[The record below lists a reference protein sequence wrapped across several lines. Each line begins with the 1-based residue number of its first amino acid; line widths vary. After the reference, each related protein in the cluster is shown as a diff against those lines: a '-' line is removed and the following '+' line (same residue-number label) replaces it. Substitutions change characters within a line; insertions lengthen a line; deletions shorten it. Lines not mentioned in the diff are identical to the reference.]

1 MLILDNLS
9 LEKKLEILSDAAK
22 YDAACTSS
30 GVDRRGAR
38 GTIGNTSACGICHS
52 FAADGRCISLLK
64 ILMTNECVYD
74 CKYCINRRSN
84 DIVRTAFTP
93 EEICTLTIEF
103 YRRNYIEGLFLSSGV
118 AKSPDAT
125 MERMYET
132 LYLLRQKYRFRGY
145 VHVKGIPGASPEWVG
160 QIGYLTDRM
169 SVNLELPTADSLRA
183 LAPHKTRQTIL
194 QPIRQIQ
201 RGMAE
206 EKLLLSDG
214 RSHYALPNGGS
225 GQAGSFLQ
233 EKADYSKEVSKG
245 SFPLAEELHSASG
258 SACRPGTRLAGS
270 VPRPA
275 DPLFDS
281 GLPGSFTRPMRTP
294 PPTENAFSAGPGAT
308 KLPPLAAS
316 QGIRGDL
323 ARGERPRFVPAG
335 QSTQMII
342 GATPETDYQI
352 VTVAEALYH
361 KFDLRRVFYS
371 AYIGINDDS
380 ALPAVGAKPPL
391 LREHRLYQADW
402 LLRFYGFTAGE
413 LLDESRP
420 NFNVFL
426 DPKCDWAVRH
436 LEHFPVEVNRADYT
450 ALLRVPGIGVK
461 SAQRICKARRSSALD
476 FPDLKK
482 MGVVLKRAHYFI
494 TCKGKMMRRIRLEE
508 GFVTSCLMDQDRK
521 KNWQLEH
528 REESYQQLSLFDDG
542 RWDLSPTAKDVCE
555 SLTGQL

>member
-1 MLILDNLS
+1 MLILENLS

-125 MERMYET
+125 MERIYET

-169 SVNLELPTADSLRA
+169 SVNLELPTADSLHA

-194 QPIRQIQ
+194 RPIRQIQ
-201 RGMAE
+201 RGME
-206 EKLLLSDG
+206 EERLLLSDG
-214 RSHYALPNGGS
+214 QSRHALPDYRSENR
-225 GQAGSFLQ
+225 AGSTAR
-233 EKADYSKEVSKG
+233 ETE
-245 SFPLAEELHSASG
+245 SASG
-258 SACRPGTRLAGS
+258 PGSQPALREGAG
-270 VPRPA
+270 PLPA
-275 DPLFDS
+275 DPLS
-281 GLPGSFTRPMRTP
+281 GSGQPSLFARPMRIP
-294 PPTENAFSAGPGAT
+294 PPTENAFSAGPGAS
-308 KLPPLAAS
+308 KLPPLPAS
-316 QGIRGDL
+316 QGMRGDL
-323 ARGERPRFVPAG
+323 VRGERPRFVPAG

-371 AYIGINDDS
+371 AYIGINEDS
-380 ALPAVGAKPPL
+380 ALPAVGEKPPL

-436 LEHFPVEVNRADYT
+436 LGYFPVEVNRADYA

-476 FPDLKK
+476 FADLKK

-494 TCKGKMMRRIRLEE
+494 TCKGKMMQRIRLEE
-508 GFVTSCLMDQDRK
+508 GFVTSCLMDQNRK

-528 REESYQQLSLFDDG
+528 GDESYQQLSLFDDK
-542 RWDLSPTAKDVCE
+542 RWNLAPTAGDVCE